1 MSKAFNIKPG
11 KYDIPKVGKVDANEE
26 VSEDKAFEIY
36 KLPRRV
42 FPWISLGPD
51 AESFL
56 KKQKLRKED
65 VSKMIQNA
73 ATPEEVELLSGLND
87 TKTVQRIA
95 ETKLAAL
102 EYDQKN

>member
-11 KYDIPKVGKVDANEE
+11 KYDIPKIGKVDANEE

-56 KKQKLRKED
+56 KKQKLKKED

-73 ATPEEVELLSGLND
+73 ATPEEVELLSGLSSA
-87 TKTVQRIA
+87 KVVERI
-95 ETKLAAL
+95 TDIKLKSF
-102 EYDQKN
+102 EK